1 MVDNRVGGKLPTK
14 TSIMVNL
21 PLTVKNSEAD
31 RQKLVRLAV
40 FFVVGLTRLLDF
52 PESCEFFVGV
62 GAIPYHFGACER
74 VDVVFADDFALAV
87 VLLA

>member
-1 MVDNRVGGKLPTK
+1 MIDNWVGGKLPTRM
-14 TSIMVNL
+14 SIRVNL
-21 PLTVKNSEAD
+21 PLTEKSSETD
-31 RQKLVRLAV
+31 RQMLVRLAV

>member
-1 MVDNRVGGKLPTK
+1 MVDNRVGGKLPTR
-14 TSIMVNL
+14 TSIRQNPHPVKKSSETNKLL
-21 PLTVKNSEAD
+21 PVSF
-31 RQKLVRLAV
+31 AV

>member
-1 MVDNRVGGKLPTK
+1 MPTRM
-14 TSIMVNL
+14 SIRVNL
-21 PLTVKNSEAD
+21 PLTEKSSETD
-31 RQKLVRLAV
+31 RQKLVSLAV